1 MNFPSAHLQF
11 LATYASYANHP
22 YAPPVCR
29 QARAELAINAEV
41 APQMNSE
48 TFGINE
54 RSIDSL
60 TQGDGSL
67 GIRGQSPTESAAS
80 TPHNIGPE
88 TSQDTGAGVAADPQ
102 PGPAAHAEQQRNLP
116 AADPVP
122 AEQSGPGPQSD
133 LFV

>member
-29 QARAELAINAEV
+29 QARAEL
-41 APQMNSE
+41 
-48 TFGINE
+48 E
-54 RSIDSL
+54 RI
-60 TQGDGSL
+60 
-67 GIRGQSPTESAAS
+67 ES
-80 TPHNIGPE
+80 
-88 TSQDTGAGVAADPQ
+88 VAADSQ